1 VPQEDSA
8 WSNDGVGDTAL
19 RSLSTN
25 TVKC

>member
-1 VPQEDSA
+1 VPQEGNE
-8 WSNDGVGDTAL
+8 WLNDGVGDTAL